1 MIERWMPIKLENLE
15 GNSYGI
21 YRDGTVVNLDIPM
34 VMHPYMRRGEMVV
47 SLTGYNHK
55 ITMCVAKLIAIVFIP
70 KTKDDI
76 EKKRDNVIL
85 KNPDKKL
92 HSTNI
97 KWVSTYEKKLINELR
112 EKENKSKLDYVIPV
126 CKLLEKGYNPKEI
139 CEVLEFEDL
148 LYIWN
153 MKNRRIQKKISKKY
167 KF

>member
-34 VMHPYMRRGEMVV
+34 VMHPYIRRGEMVV

-55 ITMCVAKLIAIVFIP
+55 ITMCVAKLLATVFIP
-70 KTKDDI
+70 KTENDI

-85 KNPDKKL
+85 KDPNKRL

-97 KWVSTYEKKLINELR
+97 RWVSTYEKKLINELR
-112 EKENKSKLDYVIPV
+112 EKENKCKFDYVIPI

-139 CEVLEFEDL
+139 CEVLEFGDL

-153 MKNRRIQKKISKKY
+153 IKKRRIYKKISKKY